1 MGALVVVVA
10 HPCGDRFE
18 GLVVVVE
25 LAGPDRFFFHG
36 AENPL
41 DERVAVRVPG
51 DLQAQIVQ
59 SVRQDIGPIATFKE
73 VVVVPVLPKTRSGKI
88 LRRTMR
94 GIAAGHDEPV
104 PSTIED
110 PTVLEALA
118 EVLQPR

>member
-36 AENPL
+36 PENPL